1 MNADADFLPLP
12 LPNPK
17 YIVQWVETPVPV
29 GHPMFKVGSKT
40 VDNFVDAKSLL
51 KTKLKDMRK
60 DVSLYKTVY
69 KNTPDGLVS
78 FDILTLW
85 HDFLYLVKPIDEVT
99 DE

>member
-17 YIVQWVETPVPV
+17 YIVQWTETPVPED
-29 GHPMFKVGSKT
+29 HPMFKVGGKT
-40 VDNFVDAKSLL
+40 VDNFAEAKSLV
-51 KTKLKDMRK
+51 KTKVKDMCK

-69 KNTPDGLVS
+69 KNTPDGLLS
-78 FDILTLW
+78 LDILSLW
-85 HDFLYLVKPIDEVT
+85 HDYLHLVKPLDELV